1 MVADAQAAEAG
12 AVMMPEATVYL
23 PEALAVDE
31 RRGTRAM
38 VLFILSEAM
47 LFVMLFFSYFY
58 LGRNDPRWPMHP
70 PPKLLLASIM
80 LAVLAASSVVL
91 YLAERAAESGRDGAA
106 RAGVIVTLL
115 LAMGF
120 VVLQV
125 FEYRD
130 HLRTLKPTT
139 DAYGSIF
146 YTITSFHAAHLLLG
160 MAMLVYVAML
170 PRLAH
175 TGQPPHR
182 PLTNAALYWH
192 FVDAVWVVV
201 VAVLYVAPHVI
212 R

>member
-1 MVADAQAAEAG
+1 VAATAEG
-12 AVMMPEATVYL
+12 GVVMMPATASYDITSL
-23 PEALAVDE
+23 PLDD

-38 VLFILSEAM
+38 LLFILSEAM
-47 LFVMLFFSYFY
+47 LFLMLFFSYFY

-70 PPKLLLASIM
+70 PPKLTLASIM
-80 LAVLAASSVVL
+80 LVVLLISSAVL
-91 YLAERAAESGRDGAA
+91 YWAERAAERGRDGLA
-106 RAGVIVTLL
+106 RAGIGGTLALAVT
-115 LAMGF
+115 F

-130 HLRTLKPTT
+130 HLKTLKPTT

-146 YTITSFHAAHLLLG
+146 YTMTSFHAAHLLLG
-160 MAMLVYVAML
+160 MAFLAYVLLL
-170 PRLAH
+170 PELAH
-175 TGQPPHR
+175 SNKPPHR

-192 FVDAVWVVV
+192 FVDAVWVVI